1 MFMTAVVR
9 ENALVESLVRA
20 LPRSLDQTN
29 GLGESDAELLR
40 LPGTDRLLAITT
52 DAIVEEIEAGLYRD
66 PYLIG
71 WMTVMSSASDLAAVG
86 ADPLGILLSQTLPE
100 TAAPAFLNRMQQ
112 GVRDACAACGLPVL
126 GGDTN
131 HSARL
136 HVGSSAVGTVPAAEA
151 MLRSGCRPGDR
162 LFASGPLGI
171 GSAYAF
177 EALTR
182 RDREPDV
189 PFLPMARVRE
199 GQLARRF
206 ASSCMDSSDG
216 ALATLDEIMRR
227 SRVGMKLDI
236 SVDEILHPAARRI
249 AEAAGL
255 PPWTLLAGPH
265 GEFELIFSVPQRR
278 CGGFRA
284 AAARSGWHPMPLG
297 QARSL
302 PGLEL
307 GPRDSCM
314 SLDTG
319 AVRNLAGE
327 AQQDIGGF
335 VEGLMSLAG
344 AGYSGA

>member
-1 MFMTAVVR
+1 
-9 ENALVESLVRA
+9 
-20 LPRSLDQTN
+20 
-29 GLGESDAELLR
+29 
-40 LPGTDRLLAITT
+40 
-52 DAIVEEIEAGLYRD
+52 
-66 PYLIG
+66 
-71 WMTVMSSASDLAAVG
+71 
-86 ADPLGILLSQTLPE
+86 
-100 TAAPAFLNRMQQ
+100 
-112 GVRDACAACGLPVL
+112 
-126 GGDTN
+126 
-131 HSARL
+131 
-136 HVGSSAVGTVPAAEA
+136 
-151 MLRSGCRPGDR
+151 